1 MQSHNGT
8 YPKNYNP
15 IRAVFFDLDGTLRH
29 DTPASNQVF
38 FDYAIELGVPD
49 LPASRLQALR
59 WSHAYWANVG
69 KMVEQDLAQFER
81 DTSQFWQNY
90 AYRYLLAYGCPE
102 DQAASLAPQVRAYM
116 SAHYNPE
123 HTVPADAHPTLMALQ
138 EKGYILGIITNRSR
152 PVHEEVEALG
162 LTPYFDLILAAGEV
176 NTFKPDPGI
185 FEHALNQV
193 EVQPQASLYV
203 GDNYYADIVGA
214 ARAGLHPVLIDPDR
228 VFPGVVCPVVDS
240 LSGIQAL
247 LNHAP

>member
-1 MQSHNGT
+1 MQTHNGT
-8 YPKNYNP
+8 SPKIYNP

-38 FDYAIELGVPD
+38 FDYAIELGAAN
-49 LPASRLQALR
+49 LPANRLQALR
-59 WSHAYWANVG
+59 WAHAYWANVG
-69 KMVEQDLAQFER
+69 KMVEQDFAQFEG

-102 DQAASLAPQVRAYM
+102 DQAASLAPHVRAYM

-123 HTVPADAHPTLMALQ
+123 NTVPADAHPTLTALRD
-138 EKGYILGIITNRSR
+138 KGYILGIITNRSR
-152 PVHEEVEALG
+152 PVHEEVETLG
-162 LTPYFDLILAAGEV
+162 LTHYFDLILAAGEI
-176 NTFKPDPGI
+176 NSYKPEPGI
-185 FEHALNQV
+185 FVHALNQV
-193 EVQPQASLYV
+193 GIQPQESLYV

-214 ARAGLHPVLIDPDR
+214 AQAGLHPVLLDPDR
-228 VFPGVVCPVVDS
+228 LFPDVDCPVVDS